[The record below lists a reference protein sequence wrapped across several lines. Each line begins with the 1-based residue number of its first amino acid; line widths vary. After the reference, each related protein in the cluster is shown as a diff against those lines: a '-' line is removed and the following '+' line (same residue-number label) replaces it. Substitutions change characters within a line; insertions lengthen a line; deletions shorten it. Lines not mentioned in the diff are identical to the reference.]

1 MNNYLNNL
9 KGAKYSNF
17 IAPIIIVGIIF
28 LVALSASSNFLVVS
42 VQDMQPSS
50 G

>member
-9 KGAKYSNF
+9 KVTKYSNF

-28 LVALSASSNFLVVS
+28 LVALSASRNYLVVNFNS
-42 VQDMQPSS
+42 Y
-50 G
+50 